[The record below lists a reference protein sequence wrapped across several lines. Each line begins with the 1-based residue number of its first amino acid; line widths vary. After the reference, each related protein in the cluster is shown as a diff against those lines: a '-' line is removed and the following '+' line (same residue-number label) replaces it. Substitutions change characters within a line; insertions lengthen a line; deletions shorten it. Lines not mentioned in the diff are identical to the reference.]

1 MFPLAKY
8 SKNLFVKILS
18 ISVAELLYTLAQG
31 LKLKKGKKE
40 GYMSKG
46 SSYHNQEV
54 FDIANANKLI
64 KIFGMII
71 FTYEKH
77 LKEKNSITSLKAG
90 TQ

>member
-1 MFPLAKY
+1 M
-8 SKNLFVKILS
+8 KIVS

-31 LKLKKGKKE
+31 FKLKKGQKE
-40 GYMSKG
+40 GYWLKG

-54 FDIANANKLI
+54 FDTANANKLI
-64 KIFGMII
+64 KIFGMIV

-77 LKEKNSITSLKAG
+77 LKYNNSINSLKAG